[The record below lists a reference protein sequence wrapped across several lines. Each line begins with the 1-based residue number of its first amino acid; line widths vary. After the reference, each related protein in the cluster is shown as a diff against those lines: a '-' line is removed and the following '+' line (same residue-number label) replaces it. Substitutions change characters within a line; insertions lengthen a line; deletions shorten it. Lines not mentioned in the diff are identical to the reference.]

1 MSTLLFFAK
10 VNRSSDCV
18 LVVGRE
24 ILNEALNVDVVKQSL
39 DLLTS
44 TSPKL
49 YTSGDEWK
57 TPLHT
62 QSQRSLPIENKRANI
77 ASMDS
82 KVSTR
87 KPKSKQILRHSNHE
101 YMLISA
107 RQNTEIVSAFFDFR
121 QGRRM
126 VAILGCEYRLAS
138 FPGLTFSCCCHCSSI

>member
-49 YTSGDEWK
+49 YTLGDEWK

-62 QSQRSLPIENKRANI
+62 RSQRSLPIE
-77 ASMDS
+77 
-82 KVSTR
+82 
-87 KPKSKQILRHSNHE
+87 
-101 YMLISA
+101 
-107 RQNTEIVSAFFDFR
+107 
-121 QGRRM
+121 
-126 VAILGCEYRLAS
+126 
-138 FPGLTFSCCCHCSSI
+138 